1 MHGGVKRTIMCSH
14 CDYIIKGSI
23 KEVDSKMK
31 RHMKI
36 KHDIGMKDVTKEYLG
51 VKTVDNINSNVVD
64 IDFIDNMEDILKI
77 LLKK

>member
-14 CDYIIKGSI
+14 CDYVIKGSI

-64 IDFIDNMEDILKI
+64 LDIFDMKDILKI
-77 LLKK
+77 LLTK